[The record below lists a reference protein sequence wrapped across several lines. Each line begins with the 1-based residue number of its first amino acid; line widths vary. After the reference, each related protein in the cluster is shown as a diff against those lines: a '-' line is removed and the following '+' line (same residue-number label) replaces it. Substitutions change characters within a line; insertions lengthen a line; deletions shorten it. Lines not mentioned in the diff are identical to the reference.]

1 MIVIEKWAGLVTN
14 ASPYAVPAGGA
25 VKQVNV
31 QVINP
36 GQLVVR
42 NGNTNVS
49 WGTTMVTAAS
59 TAATTSGT
67 TVWAVRSVF
76 RCPRGTT
83 ERVIY
88 QNASGQILL
97 AQGPS

>member
-1 MIVIEKWAGLVTN
+1 MIIIEKWAGLVTN
-14 ASPYAVPAGGA
+14 ASPYSVPPGAAVT
-25 VKQVNV
+25 QVNV

-42 NGNTNVS
+42 NGHTNVS
-49 WGTTMVTAAS
+49 WSITTN
-59 TAATTSGT
+59 ATTS
-67 TVWAVRSVF
+67 AIRKIF
-76 RCPRGTT
+76 RCPRGST

-88 QNASGQILL
+88 QNASGHVLL